1 MQVYLRQSLPVLFFH
16 QKQELS
22 DDEPEEDESE
32 GDEDEE
38 GSSRRSRRIKDNE
51 KQKKDIE
58 VKEEEVKEEMKDG
71 RNTPPYTRDVPKDEA
86 YTILMANNH
95 W

>member
-1 MQVYLRQSLPVLFFH
+1 MQVFLRQSLPVLFFH

-58 VKEEEVKEEMKDG
+58 VKEEVKEMKDG
-71 RNTPPYTRDVPKDEA
+71 RNTPPYTRDVPD
-86 YTILMANNH
+86 H
-95 W
+95 G

>member
-1 MQVYLRQSLPVLFFH
+1 MQVFLRQSLPVLFFH

-38 GSSRRSRRIKDNE
+38 GSSRRSRKIKDNE